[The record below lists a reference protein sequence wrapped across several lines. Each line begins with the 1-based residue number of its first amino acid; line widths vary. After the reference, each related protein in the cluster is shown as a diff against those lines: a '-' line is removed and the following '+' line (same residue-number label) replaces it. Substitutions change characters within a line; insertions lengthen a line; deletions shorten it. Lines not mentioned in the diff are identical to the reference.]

1 MDQKRITPR
10 SPRAALEPE
19 QVAVPTRR
27 SGRARNPFVI
37 AGNAVFTLLI
47 LLVLGGAAAFVV
59 GKGRFEAPGPLDE
72 DKVVN
77 IPPRLGLME
86 IAETL
91 RREGVMNENNAIFIG
106 SVLALKARTELKFGE
121 YLFAKHASVR
131 DVVETMVEGKVVQ
144 HPITV
149 PEGLTSEQ
157 TVQVLLDSDFLTGNI
172 NTIPREGSLL
182 PGTYNENRGVAREQ
196 VIQRMQ
202 AAQARLLKDIWEHR
216 NPDLPLK
223 TPEQLVILA
232 SIIEKE
238 TGKPEERT
246 RVAAVFVNRL
256 KQKIKLQSDPT
267 IIYGLVFGKGK
278 LDHPITKSEKEQP
291 TPYNTYVID
300 GLPPGPITNPGRASL
315 EAAAN
320 PARTKELFFVADGTG
335 GHSFSDSYDQHQKN
349 VGKLRTIEQE
359 ARDSSTDNVLAPA
372 RAAAPVKP
380 GTPAPKRTTPKPPPG

>member
-47 LLVLGGAAAFVV
+47 LLVLGGSAAFVI
-59 GKGRFEAPGPLDE
+59 GKSHFESPGPLDE

-91 RREGVMNENNAIFIG
+91 RREGVMTESNAIFIG

-157 TVQVLLDSDFLTGNI
+157 TVQVLLDSEFLTGNV

-182 PGTYNENRGVAREQ
+182 PGTYNESRGVTREQ

-202 AAQARLLKDIWEHR
+202 AAQVRLLKDIWEHR

-238 TGKPEERT
+238 TGKPDERT

-335 GHSFSDSYDQHQKN
+335 GHTFSDSYDQHQKN
-349 VGKLRTIEQE
+349 VGKLRAIEQE
-359 ARDSSTDNVLAPA
+359 AKDSATDNVLAPA
-372 RAAAPVKP
+372 RAAAPGKP
-380 GTPAPKRTTPKPPPG
+380 GQPGPKRTAKPPPG